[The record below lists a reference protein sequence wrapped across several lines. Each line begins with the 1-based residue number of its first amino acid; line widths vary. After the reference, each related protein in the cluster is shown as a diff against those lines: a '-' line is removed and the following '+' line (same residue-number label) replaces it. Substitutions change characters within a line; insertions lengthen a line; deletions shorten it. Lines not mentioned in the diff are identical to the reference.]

1 MDYCIWVTYSFFFF
15 TLYHKTMMLTDLGVL
30 FTVFFLIQTVDKGR
44 TPLLVDAMQMI
55 FIVK

>member
-1 MDYCIWVTYSFFFF
+1 MGDLFLFFFFF